1 MFSIFKN
8 CHDRGF
14 MLTVI
19 ILEAINRP
27 LILMYLSSI
36 VFYRLADAQDEIV
49 KLRARSGLI
58 DTYERQVR
66 NLKDELSFA
75 STKKSYL
82 DG

>member
-1 MFSIFKN
+1 
-8 CHDRGF
+8 
-14 MLTVI
+14 
-19 ILEAINRP
+19 
-27 LILMYLSSI
+27 MYLSSI